1 MPIAEM
7 QARVFLAVL
16 TRNAELSSN
25 SEMEIDV
32 QSKLTAMRKQF
43 YEVPVILFRFLTL
56 FLIMK
61 MFSVHLFGLDGRTR
75 SYNWLPSR
83 ILVDAIARPRS
94 GHPTDF

>member
-32 QSKLTAMRKQF
+32 QNKLTAMRKQF
-43 YEVPVILFRFLTL
+43 YGSPRHTIQVPDSFSHNENGFSA
-56 FLIMK
+56 LIW
-61 MFSVHLFGLDGRTR
+61 T
-75 SYNWLPSR
+75 
-83 ILVDAIARPRS
+83 
-94 GHPTDF
+94 